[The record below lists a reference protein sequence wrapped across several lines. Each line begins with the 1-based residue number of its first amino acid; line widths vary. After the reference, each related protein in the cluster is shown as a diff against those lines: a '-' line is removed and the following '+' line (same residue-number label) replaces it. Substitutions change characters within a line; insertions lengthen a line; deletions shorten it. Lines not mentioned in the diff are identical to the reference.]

1 VIHYHGTPIS
11 GNGIDAGRF
20 LKGRHAFI
28 SFAAPAQIELVADL
42 CQSFALDNGAFSAW
56 RQGRAYDF
64 DGFREWASEWVIHP
78 GCDWVVIPDVID
90 GTERDNDELIA
101 TWTLDPARSV
111 PVWHLH
117 ESLGRLLRLCLG
129 WPRVALGSSGEWSD
143 PGAVSWWKRMDEAIA
158 HITRASGSPPCK
170 LHGLRMLDPDVFQY
184 LPLSSADST
193 NVARNC
199 GIDSKW
205 RHANSPHSKH
215 LRAEI
220 IADRIESYNSAPTW
234 EGPPIPID
242 QKHNY
247 SLFAETEA

>member
-20 LKGRHAFI
+20 LKGRHAFV
-28 SFAAPAQIELVADL
+28 SFEAPNQIEIVADL

-56 RQGRAYDF
+56 RQGKAFDF
-64 DGFREWASEWVIHP
+64 SGFRDFAREWMNHP
-78 GCDWVVIPDVID
+78 ACDWVVIPDVID
-90 GTERDNDELIA
+90 GAERDNDELIA
-101 TWTLDPARSV
+101 TWALDPARSV

-117 ESLGRLLRLCLG
+117 ESLGRLLKLCLG

-143 PGAVSWWKRMDEAIA
+143 PGSQSWWGRMSEAMA
-158 HITRASGSPPCK
+158 YITRSTGYPPCK
-170 LHGLRMLDPDVFQY
+170 LHGLRMLDPEVFRF

-205 RHANSPHSKH
+205 RHGNSPHSKH

-220 IADRIESYNSAPTW
+220 IADRIESYQSAATWDGTPTPCGS
-234 EGPPIPID
+234 E
-242 QKHNY
+242 Y
-247 SLFAETEA
+247 SLFAGSM